1 MKKCRVQSF
10 FLFNFFLIAVVF
22 VFAQC
27 CGSSSPSST
36 PTTTV
41 TISTATSAPQFS
53 AEIAD
58 TAEERSTGLMNRT
71 TLASDAAMLFVFD
84 SDGRSS
90 FWMKDT
96 LVSLDILFI
105 NSAKTIVDLAQN
117 TEPLSEE
124 LITPSQDYRYVL
136 EVNAGTTAAEGI
148 AVGDEVQFTL

>member
-1 MKKCRVQSF
+1 MKKYRVKSF

-27 CGSSSPSST
+27 CGSSSSSST
-36 PTTTV
+36 PTITV

-105 NSAKTIVDLAQN
+105 NSAKIIVDLAQD

-136 EVNAGTTAAEGI
+136 EINAGTAEAEGI

>member
-1 MKKCRVQSF
+1 
-10 FLFNFFLIAVVF
+10 
-22 VFAQC
+22 
-27 CGSSSPSST
+27 
-36 PTTTV
+36 
-41 TISTATSAPQFS
+41 
-53 AEIAD
+53 
-58 TAEERSTGLMNRT
+58 MNRT

-136 EVNAGTTAAEGI
+136 EVNAGTAAAEGI